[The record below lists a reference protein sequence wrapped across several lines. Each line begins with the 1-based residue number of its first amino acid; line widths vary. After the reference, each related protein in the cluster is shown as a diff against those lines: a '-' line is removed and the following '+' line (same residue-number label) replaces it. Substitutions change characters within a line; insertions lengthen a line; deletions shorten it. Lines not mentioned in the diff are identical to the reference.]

1 MILSS
6 RKAQLVDE
14 GMSRRDS
21 IFLEVVGENFK
32 IKELAATVSPRDQK
46 RFHDRIKAAYRK
58 QISSKPWNCFNWGYR
73 TFNAM
78 KHLLMSAALYVQS
91 KILMDECMDVLLCYG
106 IYYSMFHASFSLL
119 SLHPQIRLD
128 QLKEIKHDF
137 LMNEVNSKFV
147 QTRVLPSSFTEM
159 VEDWRFLRELTS
171 YFAMLGGLE
180 ASSYDELKEYMKEV
194 PTGVYE
200 NLKLAFQLSGFM
212 GLVLWNV
219 QEECKKVN
227 KKACEKF
234 RSNAEEQEKR
244 YGKLLDKHLE
254 SLIEYPTAYAFKY
267 SKFAGERFAFDM
279 QDAWTAI
286 NKLGLDKV
294 CPQMLLDYHTK
305 TVSADAFGWIRSDKV
320 HEDFVAFLHDVW

>member
-1 MILSS
+1 
-6 RKAQLVDE
+6 
-14 GMSRRDS
+14 MSRRDS
-21 IFLEVVGENFK
+21 IFLQVVSENFK
-32 IKELAATVSPRDQK
+32 IKELAAAVSPKDQQ
-46 RFHDRIKAAYRK
+46 RFYDRIKNAYRE
-58 QISSKPWNCFNWGYR
+58 QIFRKPWNCFNWGYR

-91 KILMDECMDVLLCYG
+91 QALMNGCMDAFVCYG
-106 IYYSMFHASFSLL
+106 VYYSMFHASFSLL
-119 SLHPQIRLD
+119 SLHPKIRFD

-147 QTRVLPSSFTEM
+147 QTHVLPQSFTEM
-159 VEDWRFLRELTS
+159 VENWRFLRELTS

-180 ASSYDELKEYMKEV
+180 ASSYDKLKECMKQV

-200 NLKLAFQLSGFM
+200 NLELAFQLSGLM

-227 KKACEKF
+227 EKECEKF

-244 YGKLLDKHLE
+244 YGKLLDAHLE
-254 SLIEYPTAYAFKY
+254 SLIEYPTAYTFKY
-267 SKFAGERFAFDM
+267 SKFAGERFAFDR

-286 NKLGLDKV
+286 EKLRLNDI
-294 CPQMLLDYHTK
+294 CPQMLLHEVTK
-305 TVSADAFGWIRSDKV
+305 TVGADAFIRLKSEKV
-320 HEDFVAFLHDVW
+320 HEDFDAFLHDVW